1 MSKANSVLV
10 HGSCVAF
17 GERAVLIIGQ
27 SGSGKSGLALQM
39 IALGAVLVADDGVRL
54 QRAGDLV
61 LARPPENLQG
71 QIEARGIG
79 ILSTVFRHDV
89 PVVLVVDLDKVAGA
103 RMPDAQKYTLLGL
116 HLPLISGKDVPNLAS
131 ALMVKLVRTEK

>member
-1 MSKANSVLV
+1 MTQVNSVLV
-10 HGSCVAF
+10 YGSCVAL
-17 GERAVLIIGQ
+17 GERAVLIFGQ

-71 QIEARGIG
+71 LIEARGIG
-79 ILSTVFRHDV
+79 ILSTVFRYDV
-89 PVVLVVDLDKVAGA
+89 PIVLVVDLDQAAGA
-103 RMPDAQKYTLLGL
+103 RMPDAQKYALLSL
-116 HLPLISGKDVPNLAS
+116 DLPLIFGKDVPNLAS
-131 ALMVKLVRTEK
+131 ALIVKLARTEK